1 MLHDPVAIDELAVH
15 IHADNL
21 VRHRFRS
28 RRLAGTSDLAE
39 TLPGILA
46 PLVGIWGEFDTT
58 AGGLANIRARR
69 ELFTQAQR
77 GAQFHLLPGVG
88 HWAMYEAPDEVNRL
102 LLGSA

>member
-1 MLHDPVAIDELAVH
+1 MAFHLSQPAVH
-15 IHADNL
+15 IAEASADFASGAL
-21 VRHRFRS
+21 R
-28 RRLAGTSDLAE
+28 ALAE